1 MKHKYIF
8 LLIIFGALQSKAQ
21 VNDLFVIKKDS
32 SGFELTLK
40 GASHLASLP
49 LKCILQEF
57 PNKTNHT
64 SNTDS
69 DHVLLPKQ
77 LHPSFYGCFDWH
89 SSVHGHWMLIRLFV
103 ETFSQ
108 SAGSNCNK
116 NSTE

>member
-1 MKHKYIF
+1 MKSKLLIPVF
-8 LLIIFGALQSKAQ
+8 LLLTETARSQ
-21 VNDLFVIKKDS
+21 VNNLFTVKKDS

-49 LKCILQEF
+49 LKCVLQEF

-77 LHPSFYGCFDWH
+77 LHP
-89 SSVHGHWMLIRLFV
+89 
-103 ETFSQ
+103 TFIH
-108 SAGSNCNK
+108 
-116 NSTE
+116 